1 MGEKGN
7 IADVRTAG
15 GHVASATQA
24 ATRVSD
30 MGLGGESLSGAAP
43 PASSGGGGGL
53 LSDLADKASDKA
65 TDIGLGR
72 GGGAAGIVKGSD
84 EDDDDDET

>member
-53 LSDLADKASDKA
+53 LSDLADKA